1 MAEKRSHPVYGI
13 ITVDE
18 LARITQNK
26 KGGPYMTADVK
37 RVSTSLKGMMDA
49 IKKEVDAA
57 EAEVVAAQDETIMAV
72 GMTRSMVRG
81 LRDDVADLRAL
92 LGGATNNP
100 PEA

>member
-18 LARITQNK
+18 LKRIQSK
-26 KGGPYMTADVK
+26 KGQSGMTADVK

-100 PEA
+100 PEG